1 MNEWAEL
8 LTSRSRDTALYD
20 VYRYAFSRLLSS
32 GLIDRITFV
41 DTAATCQPAAT
52 TVAKDATLC
61 NDHLTDGCSQRAM
74 VSALCLLL
82 LLLFCIRVCVFI
94 IIKQGFIQAPFGG
107 KLPPKPR
114 NFPQEF
120 LASSD
125 FLDNCLYNF
134 RRDSLIVLLLFL
146 SVSEQLLQVLFAL
159 LRAGFSGSANSTV
172 LLKNHG
178 NQILCEI

>member
-52 TVAKDATLC
+52 TVAKDAMLC

-82 LLLFCIRVCVFI
+82 LLLFCIRVCVFV
-94 IIKQGFIQAPFGG
+94 IIKF
-107 KLPPKPR
+107 
-114 NFPQEF
+114 
-120 LASSD
+120 
-125 FLDNCLYNF
+125 YF
-134 RRDSLIVLLLFL
+134 R
-146 SVSEQLLQVLFAL
+146 QL
-159 LRAGFSGSANSTV
+159 GPHT
-172 LLKNHG
+172 
-178 NQILCEI
+178 